1 MIEYLRSTLSR
12 ERRGQMS
19 ERVVP
24 VRIKVVGVGG
34 AGCNAVHRMSKHRPP
49 NVSFLAINTDV
60 QSLEQVKGLSTFAI
74 GPTTTRGM
82 GSGGDHVVGRKAMR
96 ESQGQVSHMIDGAD
110 MVFVTAG
117 MGGGTGSGAAPLVAE
132 TSRRLGALTVG
143 IVTLP
148 FSFEGA
154 QRRAVALAAVER
166 LRHKV
171 DTLIQVDN
179 DRLLPALSKSVSLS
193 NAFQLADETLRHG
206 VEGISDVVTSPGL
219 INVDFADMRA
229 LMANS
234 GPAFMA
240 VGNGKGR
247 FAAMD
252 AAVSAISNPLFDA
265 PLQGAKGVLL
275 NVKGGKN
282 ITLGQVHEIADT
294 IRSAARSQPKI
305 VFGLVQDRRLK
316 NQVNITLVATG
327 ITSPRESEEATEKD
341 ELPDAGLLELVAKA
355 DANGHSRF
363 EHDSTQPFFQTPTG
377 RRE

>member
-1 MIEYLRSTLSR
+1 MIRYLRSTLSG
-12 ERRGQMS
+12 ERRASMPEQA
-19 ERVVP
+19 VP

-34 AGCNAVHRMSKHRPP
+34 AGCNAVLRMSRHRPP

-60 QSLEQVKGLSTFAI
+60 QALEQAKGLPSFAI

-148 FSFEGA
+148 FSFEGDH
-154 QRRAVALAAVER
+154 RRAVALAAVER
-166 LRHKV
+166 LRPKV

-179 DRLLPALSKSVSLS
+179 DRLLPALTGNVSLS
-193 NAFQLADETLRHG
+193 NAFKLADETLRHG
-206 VEGISDVVTSPGL
+206 IEGISDVVTSPGL

-229 LMANS
+229 MMAGS

-240 VGNGKGR
+240 VGNGRGKS
-247 FAAMD
+247 AAMD
-252 AAVSAISNPLFDA
+252 AAAAAISNPLFDA
-265 PLQGAKGVLL
+265 PLQGASGVLL

-282 ITLGQVHEIADT
+282 ITLGQVHEIVDT
-294 IRSAARSQPKI
+294 VRKAARSEPKI
-305 VFGLVQDRRLK
+305 VFGVVQDGRLR
-316 NQVNITLVATG
+316 NQVNVTLIATG
-327 ITSPRESEEATEKD
+327 IASPREPAGGE
-341 ELPDAGLLELVAKA
+341 ELPEAGLLELVARA
-355 DANGHSRF
+355 DTNGHSSF
-363 EHDSTQPFFQTPTG
+363 ERESTQTLF
-377 RRE
+377 

>member
-1 MIEYLRSTLSR
+1 MIDYLRSTLSG
-12 ERRGQMS
+12 ERRVSMS
-19 ERVVP
+19 EQATP

-34 AGCNAVHRMSKHRPP
+34 AGCNAILRMSKHRPP

-60 QSLEQVKGLSTFAI
+60 QSLEQIKGLPTFAI

-96 ESQGQVSHMIDGAD
+96 ESQEQVSHMIDGAD

-132 TSRRLGALTVG
+132 MSRRLGALTVG

-154 QRRAVALAAVER
+154 HRRAVALTAVER
-166 LRHKV
+166 LKHKV

-179 DRLLPALSKSVSLS
+179 DRLLPALSRNVSLS
-193 NAFQLADETLRHG
+193 KAFQLADETLRHG
-206 VEGISDVVTSPGL
+206 VEGISDVVASPGL

-229 LMANS
+229 LMAGS

-240 VGNGKGR
+240 VGNGRGKS
-247 FAAMD
+247 AAID

-265 PLQGAKGVLL
+265 PLQGASGVLL

-282 ITLGQVHEIADT
+282 ITLGQVHEIVDT
-294 IRSAARSQPKI
+294 VRKAARSEPKI
-305 VFGLVQDRRLK
+305 VFGVVQDGRLR
-316 NQVNITLVATG
+316 NQVNVTLVATG
-327 ITSPRESEEATEKD
+327 VASPREPEEPAESE
-341 ELPDAGLLELVAKA
+341 ELPDAGLLELVARA
-355 DANGHSRF
+355 DANGHSSF
-363 EHDSTQPFFQTPTG
+363 ERESTQTFF
-377 RRE
+377 